1 MSFLSGLWGAFRDF
15 FTGGFGGGSGSS
27 GPINRLYVGN
37 LSYRVKEEELRGLFA
52 KYGRVKTLHLIRDK
66 ITRRLKGYA
75 FIEMS
80 PEDAVKALALNG
92 VDFLGRKLVVSSAKS
107 KQRPAEQK
115 SSSEPRPSS
124 ETRSS
129 SELRSSGESR
139 PPRRR
144 SSQPKWRNKRRSGP
158 RVYGQAEG
166 DNNTPV
172 ERLE

>member
-1 MSFLSGLWGAFRDF
+1 MSFLSGFLGALRDF
-15 FTGGFGGGSGSS
+15 FTGGSGSGSS

-37 LSYRVKEEELRGLFA
+37 LSYRVKEEELRALFV

-80 PEDAVKALALNG
+80 PDDAVKALALNG

-107 KQRPAEQK
+107 KQRPTEPQRQP
-115 SSSEPRPSS
+115 SEPRQ
-124 ETRSS
+124 
-129 SELRSSGESR
+129 SGEQR

-158 RVYGQAEG
+158 RVYGQTDG

>member
-1 MSFLSGLWGAFRDF
+1 MSLLTGLWDALRSF
-15 FTGGFGGGSGSS
+15 FTGGSGSGSS
-27 GPINRLYVGN
+27 GPVNRLYVGN
-37 LSYRVKEEELRGLFA
+37 LSYRVKEEELRSLFA

-66 ITRRLKGYA
+66 LTRRLKGYA

-80 PEDAVKALALNG
+80 PDDAQKALALSG

-107 KQRPAEQK
+107 KQRP
-115 SSSEPRPSS
+115 SEPR
-124 ETRSS
+124 
-129 SELRSSGESR
+129 SSGGEPRANGDHSR

-158 RVYGQAEG
+158 RVYGQTEG
-166 DNNTPV
+166 DNSAPV